1 VLSSSMANSQHIPGS
16 IRGHQGTII
25 MVEHGQFEGKTDFI
39 EVRPEKKTIGS
50 DYKSK
55 WGDQPFQIKVD
66 EKPRWAHMQNFLDC
80 VRSREKPT
88 LDVDTAF
95 RAQVTITMS
104 VMAYRQGRV
113 LYWDDQAMKVVTE
126 PPKA

>member
-1 VLSSSMANSQHIPGS
+1 
-16 IRGHQGTII
+16 
-25 MVEHGQFEGKTDFI
+25 
-39 EVRPEKKTIGS
+39 VRPEGRTMT
-50 DYKSK
+50 DAYKSK
-55 WGDQPFQIKVD
+55 WGDKPFQIKVD
-66 EKPRWAHMQNFLDC
+66 EKPRWAHMQNFIDC

-104 VMAYRQGRV
+104 VMSYRQGKV
-113 LYWDDQAMKVVTE
+113 LYWDDQAMKVVAD